1 MHGGKAVRFSRF
13 LNPKSGR
20 SLIIALDHGLMFG
33 NVEGLEDPVETLE
46 RAIPC
51 GVDGVLLSPGV
62 ARLTDQ
68 LFRGKSAPAR
78 ILTIDLPMGS
88 TVPGGFEKVFAHKL
102 IYSIE
107 QAVKMAVDAVKILFP
122 WGLEKSAQAEVVQVI
137 SKAVEECEHWD
148 MPLVVEP
155 VLWGENVS
163 EGNDLDLIES
173 AARIAVEI
181 GADILKI
188 QFLGESRLSRIIHRL
203 RVPVFVLGGPKS
215 DDPRQILKV
224 VQESMRSGAKGVI
237 FGRNLWQRE
246 NMEEVLTALKYIIH
260 DDLSYEEVI
269 QKFNL

>member
-1 MHGGKAVRFSRF
+1 
-13 LNPKSGR
+13 
-20 SLIIALDHGLMFG
+20 
-33 NVEGLEDPVETLE
+33 
-46 RAIPC
+46 
-51 GVDGVLLSPGV
+51 
-62 ARLTDQ
+62 
-68 LFRGKSAPAR
+68 
-78 ILTIDLPMGS
+78 MGS
-88 TVPGGFEKVFAHKL
+88 TVPGRFEKVFAHKL
-102 IYSIE
+102 IYSVE

-163 EGNDLDLIES
+163 ERNDLDLIES

-203 RVPVFVLGGPKS
+203 RIPVFVLGGPKS
-215 DDPRQILKV
+215 DSSRQILKV
-224 VQESMRSGAKGVI
+224 VQESVRSGAKGVM
-237 FGRNLWQRE
+237 FGRNVWQRE
-246 NMEEVLTALKYIIH
+246 NMEEVLAALKSIIH
-260 DDLSYEEVI
+260 DDLGYEEVV